1 MENFKIVL
9 LISAMSLGACTE
21 PMDRSYVT
29 DGPRNAMFSQDL
41 KGCKELA
48 ANYRPDARGNGA
60 LIGAASG
67 AVFGA
72 LDNEDDVAEG
82 ALVGAGVGA
91 IAGVAAAQDDLNVEK
106 RHVVIRCLQNRGH
119 NVVG

>member
-9 LISAMSLGACTE
+9 LISAITLAACTK
-21 PMDRSYVT
+21 PMDRSYVI

-48 ANYRPDARGNGA
+48 DNYRPEARAKGA
-60 LIGAASG
+60 MIGATAG

-72 LDNEDDVAEG
+72 LDNQDDAAEG
-82 ALVGAGVGA
+82 ALVGAGVGSL
-91 IAGVAAAQDDLNVEK
+91 AGAAAAQDELNLEK
-106 RHVVIRCLQNRGH
+106 RNVVIRCLQNRGH
-119 NVVG
+119 KVIG